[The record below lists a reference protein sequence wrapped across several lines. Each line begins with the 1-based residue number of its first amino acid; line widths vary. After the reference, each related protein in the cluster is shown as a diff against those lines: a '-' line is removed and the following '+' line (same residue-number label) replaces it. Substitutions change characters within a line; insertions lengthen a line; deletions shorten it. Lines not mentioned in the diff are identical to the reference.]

1 MQMSTL
7 HVLLSEVV
15 SASFAVSQQS
25 VVPIV
30 GCIEMLDHPPAAPEV
45 VCTDWSSLVNWFSR
59 GTHCSEEDLS
69 STPAS

>member
-1 MQMSTL
+1 MMQMSTL

-30 GCIEMLDHPPAAPEV
+30 GCIEMLIILLRRLKWCALTGLAWSTGFQGHPLQRRR
-45 VCTDWSSLVNWFSR
+45 SK
-59 GTHCSEEDLS
+59 
-69 STPAS
+69 

>member
-1 MQMSTL
+1 MMQMSTL

-30 GCIEMLDHPPAAPEV
+30 GCIEMLVILLRRLKWCALTGLAWSTGVQGAPIAAKKI
-45 VCTDWSSLVNWFSR
+45 
-59 GTHCSEEDLS
+59 
-69 STPAS
+69 